1 MKTVLGKSV
10 MKIAFLLLFLAALLP
25 GCESAPTLPD
35 NLFPP
40 PWSNVN
46 YYFDANETIIA
57 KVGEE
62 FTIGFDTFERGG
74 GVWRETHDEK
84 VISLV
89 DSQKLAYPPAF
100 NPATTW
106 FLFKALQSG
115 DTQITFKYYLA
126 VDQFQEQRIF
136 NIEIEE
142 D

>member
-1 MKTVLGKSV
+1 MKTVSGKSV
-10 MKIAFLLLFLAALLP
+10 MKIALLLLFLAALLP

-62 FTIGFDTFERGG
+62 FTIGLDTSPRLGNHWEA
-74 GVWRETHDEK
+74 THDEK
-84 VISLV
+84 MISLV
-89 DSQKLAYPPAF
+89 DSQLVAYPPAF
-100 NPATTW
+100 HPATTW
-106 FLFKALQSG
+106 FLFKALQEG
-115 DTQITFKYYLA
+115 ETQITFTYKHLEGII
-126 VDQFQEQRIF
+126 EQQVF
-136 NIEIEE
+136 NLEIEE